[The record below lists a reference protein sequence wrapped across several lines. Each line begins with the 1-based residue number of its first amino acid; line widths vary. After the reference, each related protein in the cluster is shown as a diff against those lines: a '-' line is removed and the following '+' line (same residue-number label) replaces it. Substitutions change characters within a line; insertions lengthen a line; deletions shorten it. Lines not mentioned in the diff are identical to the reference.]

1 MTADFPQDPD
11 STVTLPLSQ
20 ALLLPRIVI
29 EATSPVLEN
38 GEFAVKA
45 TAGQQVDVLSK
56 VFVDGHE
63 QLAVMLHWR
72 LASSAHWS
80 ATPMHFLGNDSWN
93 AQFPVPEVGRYL
105 FCIEAWID
113 RYASFCHELEKK
125 HQAGI
130 AVSLELQEGRILVQH
145 ATELSQGERREQL
158 QALLGQLSGLLE
170 TEQVA
175 LFMHEHSAQL
185 MAEAQNHAYLS
196 LSP

>member
-11 STVTLPLSQ
+11 STANLPLSQ
-20 ALLLPRIVI
+20 ALLLPRIAI
-29 EATSPVLEN
+29 ESTSPVLEN

-93 AQFPVPEVGRYL
+93 AQFPVPEVGPSMTMLL
-105 FCIEAWID
+105 FWI
-113 RYASFCHELEKK
+113 STSS
-125 HQAGI
+125 
-130 AVSLELQEGRILVQH
+130 SLFFFPK
-145 ATELSQGERREQL
+145 A
-158 QALLGQLSGLLE
+158 
-170 TEQVA
+170 
-175 LFMHEHSAQL
+175 
-185 MAEAQNHAYLS
+185 
-196 LSP
+196 